1 MAIKYTLSINNVT
14 KKFTVG
20 EFSDVI
26 IDVSVS
32 VNAYSEEY
40 PQFTY
45 SCGGQVQLNVEE
57 LDEDNFVSFENV
69 DKDVVVS
76 WLLVEEGVETVEEY
90 SYVKYSIDN
99 IQGRIDDLEERESI
113 SPGWVVTNEINQD
126 VLDV

>member
-76 WLLVEEGVETVEEY
+76 WLLTKEGVETVEEY
-90 SYVKYSIDN
+90 SYVKSSIDN